1 MCAMNPRLLRPKAS
15 GFNPKSIAGL
25 EVWLD
30 GSDSTTFTLNGST
43 VSEWRDKSGN
53 SRHFSQ
59 ATALRQPA
67 VTAAAKSGKAAVA
80 FTDDWMAGSYTY
92 TIGSIFVVWE
102 HPTTFG
108 SDFYACMVS
117 SRTVNAGKV
126 ANGSLSFGVMVPD
139 SVNNVSME
147 PGPAGGVFL
156 LNGSTPGGTFTSY
169 AVGVPARTSPHRW
182 NQLSATF
189 TPVAG
194 SKPIVLGG
202 DSFGA
207 SGERVMKNG
216 HIGEVLIY
224 SAALT
229 ASQVSAVNRYLSS
242 KWGL

>member
-1 MCAMNPRLLRPKAS
+1 MPMNARLMLPRAS

-25 EVWLD
+25 QVWID
-30 GSDSTTFTLNGST
+30 GNDAATFTLNGST

-59 ATALRQPA
+59 STALRQPA
-67 VTAAAKSGKAAVA
+67 VTAAAKSGKSAVA

-102 HPTTFG
+102 HPTTVG
-108 SDFYACMVS
+108 ADAYPSIVS
-117 SRTVNAGKV
+117 TRSVNSVKV
-126 ANGSLSFGVMVPD
+126 ANGTMNFGLMVPD
-139 SVNNVSME
+139 LVANVAVD
-147 PGPAGGVFL
+147 PTPAGASYI
-156 LNGSTPGGTFTSY
+156 LNGATPGAGFNLY
-169 AVGVPARTSPHRW
+169 NAGIAVRAAPHRW
-182 NQLSATF
+182 QQLSATF

-202 DSFGA
+202 DAFGA

-216 HIGEVLIY
+216 HIGEFLIY
-224 SAALT
+224 DSALT

>member
-1 MCAMNPRLLRPKAS
+1 MAMNNRTLRPRAS

-30 GSDSTTFTLNGST
+30 GNDSTTFTLNGST

-67 VTAAAKSGKAAVA
+67 ITAAAKSGKAAVA

-102 HPTTFG
+102 HPTTVG
-108 SDFYACMVS
+108 ADAYPSMVS
-117 SRTVNAGKV
+117 TRTVNAIKV
-126 ANGSLSFGVMVPD
+126 ANGSMNFGLMVPD
-139 SVNNVSME
+139 SVNNVAVD
-147 PGPAGGVFL
+147 PTPAGASYI
-156 LNGSTPGGTFTSY
+156 LNGVTPGAGFNLY
-169 AVGVPARTSPHRW
+169 NAGVAVRTSPHRW
-182 NQLSATF
+182 QQLSATF

-194 SKPIVLGG
+194 SKPVVIGG
-202 DSFGA
+202 DAFGA

>member
-1 MCAMNPRLLRPKAS
+1 MNPRLLRPKAS
-15 GFNPKSIAGL
+15 GFDPKSIAGL
-25 EVWLD
+25 QVWLD
-30 GSDSTTFTLNGST
+30 GNDLSTFTFNGST
-43 VSEWRDKSGN
+43 VSEWRDKSGGN
-53 SRHFSQ
+53 RHFSQ

-67 VTAAAKSGKAAVA
+67 RTTAAKNGRAAVA

-102 HPTTFG
+102 HPTTVG
-108 SDFYACMVS
+108 ADFYPSIMS
-117 SRTVNAGKV
+117 TRTVNAIKV
-126 ANGSLSFGVMVPD
+126 ANGSMNFGLMVPD
-139 SVNNVSME
+139 SVANVAVD
-147 PGPAGGVFL
+147 PGPAGASYT
-156 LNGSTPGGTFTSY
+156 LNGSTPGAGFTAY
-169 AVGVPARTSPHRW
+169 NIGVPVRVSPDRW
-182 NQLSATF
+182 QQMSATF

-194 SKPIVLGG
+194 SKPVVIGG
-202 DSFGA
+202 DAFGA